1 MRWLVE
7 VTSLGTTEKE
17 SLHVD
22 AETWQKALHTAR
34 AQRGDPGPMSGFSI
48 ELLDEGCRAVDP
60 GSRTRYEV
68 RRAAEP
74 TRASAPPPPLAQP
87 VQPPIAPAAPIA
99 PVASAP
105 AAPMTAVST
114 RPVAPAAP
122 LPPTVPTISVA
133 PRPAASASHAPA
145 APVVVPTAPVV
156 IAQEP
161 VALAVPA
168 TLRADVAANVP
179 SQIVFKR
186 EQDATEALP
195 LTYREYVYNVPPT
208 TSEAAA
214 ETLLTT
220 QLEFVRAS
228 LERVPAGKL
237 VNLAAVDA
245 PVDAKPAPPPL
256 ATLTWKDW
264 RGPPVVT
271 FPRRPGGRTAP
282 AAAPVTVA
290 APVFAPQAVAAP
302 APPVAFVPPP
312 APVFAQAPAPAMAP
326 APISPPAAVFAPAPA
341 ANPAPPPAPVF
352 AAPAFPAT
360 PAVVVPAQ
368 PFAPAFTPP
377 APFVRSAPPLRTG
390 GPSNGRVRGE
400 DLIADLFEAM
410 HDLHFLRDA
419 LEGGEFCLTL
429 AMEKLPSQAGIVHL
443 YDINHREFLVTSTR
457 GVGTGVLLTRR
468 VAEGDTILS
477 SAMRKRKPLVF
488 ADAAQTEAATV
499 ERYIAIGGARSVI
512 VAPVEQGGR
521 FLGAIEILN
530 PLDGQPFTEAEGNA
544 IMYIAEQLAE
554 FVSQR
559 GVVTDPERIAARQI
573 PGA

>member
-22 AETWQKALHTAR
+22 AETWQKALHAAR

-68 RRAAEP
+68 RRAS
-74 TRASAPPPPLAQP
+74 ASAPPPAGASVIVAPPSIPPPAP
-87 VQPPIAPAAPIA
+87 VPAAPPAPA
-99 PVASAP
+99 PV
-105 AAPMTAVST
+105 
-114 RPVAPAAP
+114 
-122 LPPTVPTISVA
+122 SVA
-133 PRPAASASHAPA
+133 PRAHAPSASAAPA
-145 APVVVPTAPVV
+145 STAAHARVPLRA
-156 IAQEP
+156 
-161 VALAVPA
+161 PA

-195 LTYREYVYNVPPT
+195 LTYREYVYNVPPS
-208 TSEAAA
+208 TSETAA

-245 PVDAKPAPPPL
+245 PLDAKPAPPPL

-264 RGPPVVT
+264 RGPPVIS
-271 FPRRPGGRTAP
+271 FPRRPGARQG
-282 AAAPVTVA
+282 AAAPSASVSSSAPNPFMAVTAPGPAPVHVPPPAA
-290 APVFAPQAVAAP
+290 APVFAPPAAPVFAPPAAPVFAPPQPPVPAPAFAAP
-302 APPVAFVPPP
+302 APAPAAVFPAPAAPAFVAPPAPAFVPPP
-312 APVFAQAPAPAMAP
+312 VAAQP
-326 APISPPAAVFAPAPA
+326 
-341 ANPAPPPAPVF
+341 
-352 AAPAFPAT
+352 
-360 PAVVVPAQ
+360 Q
-368 PFAPAFTPP
+368 PFAPAYTPPTPP
-377 APFVRSAPPLRTG
+377 ARPIAQARGSTPGL
-390 GPSNGRVRGE
+390 NGRMRGE

-429 AMEKLPSQAGIVHL
+429 AMEKLPAQAAVVHL
-443 YDINHREFLVTSTR
+443 YDIDHREFVVTSTR
-457 GVGTGVLLTRR
+457 GVGTGVLLSRR
-468 VAEGDTILS
+468 VPESDAILL
-477 SAMRKRKPLVF
+477 SALRKRKPLVF
-488 ADAAQTEAATV
+488 ADAAQSEAATV
-499 ERYIAIGGARSVI
+499 ERYAAVGGARSVI
-512 VAPVEQGGR
+512 VAPVEQAGR
-521 FLGAIEILN
+521 FLGAIELLN

-544 IMYIAEQLAE
+544 VMYIAEQLAE
-554 FVSQR
+554 FLNQR
-559 GVVTDPERIAARQI
+559 GVVTDPERIAARQL